1 VTLSPELL
9 DQLPTPCLVV
19 DALAARRNIER
30 AASLFQGTT
39 VRLRPHFKAH
49 KCTRLLQEQLKA
61 GGCAGVTCQTA
72 WEAALLAE
80 RGFPDILVANQI
92 VDRHAVTALAE
103 AAAKARVTVAVDS
116 PVHVEILREACRE
129 HAVTMGVVIELDV
142 GIGRCGLPAGSP
154 ALVPLARSIGEA
166 AGLEFR
172 GLQAYEGH
180 AVLKEDRALRR
191 TMVWQAAAQAR
202 SELGRLAAAGI
213 DCEIVSGGGTGTYDL
228 AAESGVLTEVQ
239 AGSYVLMD
247 ARYATLDLPFEPALF
262 CATTLIS
269 KRGPDAG
276 VLNAGLKELTVEYG
290 MPRSLAPGLSVIA
303 LSDEHA
309 RVALDPSIP
318 FTIGQKVLLVPAHI
332 DPAVNL
338 HDALIVW
345 DGKTFEPWPVDGRR
359 SVTMTALHPASQGSR
374 ENGGAQ

>member
-1 VTLSPELL
+1 VTLPAELL
-9 DQLPTPCLVV
+9 DELPTPCLVV

-30 AASLFQGTT
+30 AASFFRGTT

-49 KCTRLLQEQLKA
+49 KCTRLMREQLEA
-61 GGCAGVTCQTA
+61 GGCVGVTCQTA

-80 RGFPDILVANQI
+80 HGFEDILVANQI
-92 VDRHAVTALAE
+92 VDRYALTALAG
-103 AAAKARVTVAVDS
+103 AAAIARVTVAVDS
-116 PVHVEILREACRE
+116 PVHVEILRDLCRE
-129 HAVTMGVVIELDV
+129 HAVAIGVVIELDV

-154 ALVPLARSIGEA
+154 VLVPLARSIAEA
-166 AGLEFR
+166 GGLEFR

-191 TMVWQAAAQAR
+191 TMVWQAAAQA
-202 SELGRLAAAGI
+202 SFELARLAEAGI
-213 DCEIVSGGGTGTYDL
+213 DCEIISGGGTGTYDL

-247 ARYATLDLPFEPALF
+247 ARYASLDLPFEPALF

-269 KRGPDAG
+269 MRGPDAG

-290 MPRSLAPGLSVIA
+290 MPRSVAPGLSVIA

-309 RVALDPSIP
+309 RVALDPSMP
-318 FTIGQKVLLVPAHI
+318 FAIGQKILLVPAHI

-345 DGKTFEPWPVDGRR
+345 DGTTFEPWPVDGRR
-359 SVTMTALHPASQGSR
+359 VIDMNAVRSAGQR
-374 ENGGAQ
+374 